1 MAYARGTKECYK
13 QRFLMKASYIINPP
27 LSPYYI

>member
-1 MAYARGTKECYK
+1 
-13 QRFLMKASYIINPP
+13 MKASYIINPP